1 VSARAA
7 RRIAVAWVTANET
20 RAVRVGEAAAI
31 VDPAGAPAGWLVPVT
46 AGEDLVGF
54 VQVSPAGAFMRY
66 AGFPHPVDAQHWL
79 DPAHV
84 LRVAR
89 SKAPRG
95 ARLSAPVLTY
105 DRVPSRVVWAV
116 RARHA
121 GNDLTIFVAGDYA
134 YTG

>member
-1 VSARAA
+1 MSARAA
-7 RRIAVAWVTANET
+7 RQVAVAWVTANET
-20 RAVRVGEAAAI
+20 RAVRVGKAAAI
-31 VDPAGAPAGWLVPVT
+31 VDPDGGPAGWLVPVT
-46 AGEDLVGF
+46 AADQMVGF
-54 VQVSPAGAFMRY
+54 VQVSPTAAFMRY
-66 AGFPHPVDAQHWL
+66 ATFPHPVDAQRWL

-105 DRVPSRVVWAV
+105 DRVPTRVVWAV
-116 RARHA
+116 RTRHA
-121 GNDLTIFVAGDYA
+121 GKDLTIFVAGEYA

>member
-1 VSARAA
+1 MSARAA
-7 RRIAVAWVTANET
+7 RRVAVAWVTANQT
-20 RAVRVGEAAAI
+20 QAVRVGEAAAI
-31 VDPAGAPAGWLVPVT
+31 VDPHGAPAGWFVPVT
-46 AGEDLVGF
+46 ADEELVGF
-54 VQVSPAGAFMRY
+54 VQVSPTGAFLRY
-66 AGFPHPVDAQHWL
+66 AAFPHPVDAEHWL

-105 DRVPSRVVWAV
+105 DRAPSRVVWAV

-121 GNDLTIFVAGDYA
+121 GKDLTIFVAGDYA